1 MLSSQTNVTC
11 LPMASQEA
19 WLKGGNVFSI
29 RSKQPW
35 RYSIV
40 SSGWQQHPQA
50 TTGLLW
56 LRLQAEK
63 PTTRCGKDES
73 ASYIL
78 RETRTHMPW
87 GQRLSTLSFGE
98 EKNVSAEWAYIL
110 FLSNKTEPIR
120 EMWQGAGRMC
130 NASQFGAGVTWNSK
144 QLPGPTPSFHQE
156 ENDKRIIEAKIF
168 VHMKVAAG
176 FDLESGSVSFF
187 FPFFFS

>member
-1 MLSSQTNVTC
+1 MSSQYE
-11 LPMASQEA
+11 ASNLDA
-19 WLKGGNVFSI
+19 ILSFHLDDSSI
-29 RSKQPW
+29 HRQPQDCCGW
-35 RYSIV
+35 DCRQRNPLRGVGKMKVLAI
-40 SSGWQQHPQA
+40 SSGKPGHTCHGVNGFQPC
-50 TTGLLW
+50 
-56 LRLQAEK
+56 RLEK
-63 PTTRCGKDES
+63 K
-73 ASYIL
+73 
-78 RETRTHMPW
+78 
-87 GQRLSTLSFGE
+87 
-98 EKNVSAEWAYIL
+98 KNVSAEWAYIL

-187 FPFFFS
+187 FPFFFFLRHDWTLKSLSF